1 MDTDER
7 PTKLRKLGHDPSTNL
22 DNNEA
27 PTTQDTPSNPPAVA
41 NPPSTTTTNKSP
53 PIPLEMATQESLR
66 PNLKDP
72 ALRALAQSNPGL
84 SKNQLK
90 KLRRQQEWDAAA
102 PSRRLK
108 RKEEIAR
115 RKETKRTQRAALLAS
130 GIDPM
135 SLHKGSHRPRAVQLP
150 VTIVVDCSFDNLMSD
165 GERTSL
171 GAQVTRAYSDNKHAR
186 WRAHLVVSSWGG
198 KLRERF
204 EGVLRGH
211 YRGWRG
217 VRFEEEGFKEVAGR
231 ARGWMGE
238 GDDGG
243 RLAGPFEKYLGL
255 EEVEEEEVEGE
266 KERRAGDTGKGG
278 QGGESGEGA
287 EKDGQEGGTGEGAE
301 KDGQGEG
308 AKELSAAAK
317 RKQLVRK
324 REEEVKPELQE
335 QGEVVYLSSESP
347 DTLMELKPYSTYII
361 GGLVDKNREKGI
373 CYKRA
378 KEAGI
383 KTARL
388 PIGDYL
394 QMASR
399 KVLATNHVV
408 EIMLKWLEYEDWGKA
423 FLEVIPKRKGGQL
436 KDDGNNG
443 GGEQADSGSEVEA
456 DDVDDVD
463 PDLDD
468 QENGALSEV
477 EVKNGAEA
485 ANGSALNSTT

>member
-1 MDTDER
+1 MDSDER
-7 PTKLRKLGHDPSTNL
+7 PTKLRKLDHDSNKIL
-22 DNNEA
+22 DVDEA
-27 PTTQDTPSNPPAVA
+27 PTTQNVSSNPPPVA
-41 NPPSTTTTNKSP
+41 NPPSTITANDPSTPSD
-53 PIPLEMATQESLR
+53 IATLESLR

-72 ALRALAQSNPGL
+72 TLRALAVSNPGL

-102 PSRRLK
+102 PTRRLK
-108 RKEEIAR
+108 RKVEIAR

-198 KLRERF
+198 RLRERF

-217 VRFEEEGFKEVAGR
+217 VRFEEEGFGMVVER

-238 GDDGG
+238 GDEGG
-243 RLAGPFEKYLGL
+243 RLAGPFE
-255 EEVEEEEVEGE
+255 
-266 KERRAGDTGKGG
+266 
-278 QGGESGEGA
+278 
-287 EKDGQEGGTGEGAE
+287 
-301 KDGQGEG
+301 
-308 AKELSAAAK
+308 
-317 RKQLVRK
+317 
-324 REEEVKPELQE
+324 REEEVKPGLQE

-347 DTLMELKPYSTYII
+347 DTLTELKPYSTYII

-436 KDDGNNG
+436 KDEGKNG
-443 GGEQADSGSEVEA
+443 GGEQADSGSEIEA
-456 DDVDDVD
+456 DDV
-463 PDLDD
+463 
-468 QENGALSEV
+468 ENGAR
-477 EVKNGAEA
+477 A